1 MAASASASSSPIAQ
15 IMLPTRGSITT
26 PFHRTSFLPNIS
38 LISRSLSSSLP
49 PSSNLRISG
58 PKRSSSYC
66 IKASSED
73 TPEETSQVG
82 EVFSG
87 LKEKWDAI
95 ENKPMVVIYG
105 GGAAVGVWLAAA
117 IIDAIDGVPVV
128 SDNILS
134 PMIPKFMELVGLGYT
149 GWFIYQYLLFK
160 STRKELAD
168 DIEALKKKI
177 IGSE

>member
-117 IIDAIDGVPVV
+117 IIDAIDGVPV
-128 SDNILS
+128 
-134 PMIPKFMELVGLGYT
+134 IPKFMELVGLGYT